1 MYYFQFCLL
10 LHLTSVYQ
18 KKMKRVWSVTC
29 AYLIT
34 AEAGRSSMYEARHD
48 PGDSPQL
55 EGLQTQQAA
64 DAEGGT
70 HDWEAGETAEVGA
83 GEETQTETSGEP
95 H

>member
-1 MYYFQFCLL
+1 M
-10 LHLTSVYQ
+10 TD
-18 KKMKRVWSVTC
+18 
-29 AYLIT
+29 LIFT
-34 AEAGRSSMYEARHD
+34 RNPWIYPAEAGRGGVYEARHD

-70 HDWEAGETAEVGA
+70 HDWEAGKAAEA
-83 GEETQTETSGEP
+83 WTGEEAQTETSGEP